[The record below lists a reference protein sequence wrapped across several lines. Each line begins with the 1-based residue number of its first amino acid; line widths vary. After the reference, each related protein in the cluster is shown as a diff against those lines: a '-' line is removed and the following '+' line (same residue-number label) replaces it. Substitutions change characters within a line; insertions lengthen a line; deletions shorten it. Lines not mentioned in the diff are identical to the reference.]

1 MQWVADLLAGLS
13 LVAVVIIGWLTLQ
26 LGRRSTDA
34 SERSATAAI
43 QAAEAT
49 ERSVGA
55 SERSAEASLQAAQAT
70 ERSVAASEAAARLAA
85 QDARM
90 RRVEAVL
97 DVVLEM
103 RALFND
109 QVKAHEAEGPW
120 VPAYGSTEALARLAL
135 SRRLEA
141 RLVPFEE
148 EIQQGSDLYML
159 TTTFNWSSTYLE
171 STITLLKAWIKETVQ
186 PGATTSENSP

>member
-1 MQWVADLLAGLS
+1 M
-13 LVAVVIIGWLTLQ
+13 AVVIIGWLTLQ

-49 ERSVGA
+49 ERSVEA

-97 DVVLEM
+97 DVVLQRGPSSSLPAAALHPGRSLR
-103 RALFND
+103 RAR
-109 QVKAHEAEGPW
+109 EGRADRRQDRLQRLQGPSRQSGQEGSGDL
-120 VPAYGSTEALARLAL
+120 AYR
-135 SRRLEA
+135 SRRHHIGITA
-141 RLVPFEE
+141 AYKDWRVVMLVAGLD
-148 EIQQGSDLYML
+148 IRIVGLAGSPLRHL
-159 TTTFNWSSTYLE
+159 TLDPTKDY
-171 STITLLKAWIKETVQ
+171 Q
-186 PGATTSENSP
+186 PIGG

>member
-1 MQWVADLLAGLS
+1 VQWVADLLAGLS

-55 SERSAEASLQAAQAT
+55 SEQSAEASLQAAQAT

-109 QVKAHEAEGPW
+109 QVKEAEGPW

-148 EIQQGSDLYML
+148 EIQQGSDLSML
-159 TTTFNWSSTYLE
+159 TTTFNWSSTNLE
-171 STITLLKAWIKETVQ
+171 STITLLK
-186 PGATTSENSP
+186 PGSRRRCNRAR